1 MNYPLIQ
8 RKIKYYCDWWN
19 DLTLEQKKGWL
30 GHWIRERISKY
41 DECIKDYL
49 KEKEKLLLIK

>member
-19 DLTLEQKKGWL
+19 DLPLKEKKGWL
-30 GHWIRERISKY
+30 GRWIRERINKY

-49 KEKEKLLLIK
+49 KEKENYYL